1 MLNSLFPRLSSNY
14 FSREAKKKKKK
25 LWRSSIPFGNE
36 RERVKGERE
45 TAERGSLLLLEG
57 MRFDRKATVTSRAL
71 DRPRGDPCF
80 LSKTVYRIIRLS
92 RQAAVLHQNSSG
104 PLIHFR
110 ILVHAFS
117 FLREAGGGKRDESRV
132 HALYFRL
139 FFARFFFKLKRF
151 SFRPL
156 HFIFF
161 LRRFF
166 IRVGQVYI
174 CYVIRILRVLLFQ
187 RVESF

>member
-14 FSREAKKKKKK
+14 FSREAKKKKKKK

-80 LSKTVYRIIRLS
+80 LSKTLYRIIRLS

-117 FLREAGGGKRDESRV
+117 FLREAGEKGRGMKREST
-132 HALYFRL
+132 LCI
-139 FFARFFFKLKRF
+139 FAF
-151 SFRPL
+151 SLPS
-156 HFIFF
+156 FF
-161 LRRFF
+161 LNLNDFPSALS
-166 IRVGQVYI
+166 
-174 CYVIRILRVLLFQ
+174 ILF
-187 RVESF
+187 SSYDDFS